1 MVLSQSKIRAIL
13 SRLSLFFLILAIAG
27 CATVKTRQD
36 KSTESAATESVKSDA
51 EQSPLPQNSTEGA
64 VPEVVSIP
72 PVLAPRPSVRIGLI
86 FSGGG
91 AKAWAHIGVLKEIQ
105 KAKWPIQA
113 VGGMEWGAVVAAV
126 YAQSQSVNE
135 VEWELSKVR
144 DLATVE
150 ANSRLIFEKKSVA
163 DLRIPFVCASLNIAK
178 QTNYLLNRGQLA
190 WLMPFCLAHPPL
202 TEPYGQS
209 VAALTEVSAMAQ
221 HLRQTGANRIIVI
234 NVLGQSMKRPFGAEL
249 LSPEN
254 ILWSQSAAL
263 LAKKIPGVD
272 ETILIELDSYDLG
285 DLQSRREMIAKGAQ
299 LGYKQILK
307 LSQQYGL

>member
-1 MVLSQSKIRAIL
+1 MAISQLKMSSIRKI
-13 SRLSLFFLILAIAG
+13 LSLFFLILAVAG
-27 CATVKTRQD
+27 CATVKTRHD
-36 KSTESAATESVKSDA
+36 KSTEPSITESVKSDA
-51 EQSPLPQNSTEGA
+51 EQKPLQQNSTESA
-64 VPEVVSIP
+64 VPEVVSMP

-113 VGGMEWGAVVAAV
+113 VGGVEWGAVVAAV

-144 DLATVE
+144 DLSSVE
-150 ANSRLIFEKKSVA
+150 SNSRLIFEKKSVA

-209 VAALTEVSAMAQ
+209 VAALTEISAMAQ
-221 HLRQTGANRIIVI
+221 HLRQTGANRIVVI
-234 NVLGQSMKRPFGAEL
+234 NVLGQSAKRPFGAEL

-272 ETILIELDSYDLG
+272 ATILIELDSYALEDLA
-285 DLQSRREMIAKGAQ
+285 SRREMIAKGAQ
-299 LGYKQILK
+299 LGYNQILK